1 MKTMFQLLLVTLIFG
16 GAAAVATVFWQ
27 KQQSE
32 LQTALQRAEAAESKA
47 VAENPLA
54 DLQKPSPKPA
64 GDNEPDEEQLEPPV
78 AVRPPYV
85 EGLDETSQL
94 VVSLNQR
101 LRATQE
107 KERKLDERQV
117 ALMLIFSDIRAE
129 QVEINKL
136 RQEVDNELDKSSQ
149 FVREAMK
156 AAQDERDLLRQELDS
171 LRSPTQSDAATP
183 LPVNDQQSILL
194 RSPTQSGAATSDDQA
209 TPTSPPAQIDSDP
222 AALKRLGVIYDSM
235 PAEVVAEVLQ
245 QLTKQN
251 RDAAVVEILKSMKD
265 RQAAKVLAT
274 IAAADPAKAAALTEL
289 LKR

>member
-16 GAAAVATVFWQ
+16 GAAAGATMFWQ

-32 LQTALQRAEAAESKA
+32 LQSALQRAEAAEAKTAS
-47 VAENPLA
+47 ENPLA
-54 DLQKPSPKPA
+54 GLEKPTPKPA
-64 GDNEPDEEQLEPPV
+64 AHDEPVDEPLEPPV

-85 EGLDETSQL
+85 EGVDEASQL

-101 LRATQE
+101 LRATQD
-107 KERKLDERQV
+107 KERKLNERQE
-117 ALMLIFSDIRAE
+117 ALKLIFSDIRTE
-129 QVEINKL
+129 QAEINQR
-136 RQEVDNELDKSSQ
+136 RQEATQ
-149 FVREAMK
+149 AT
-156 AAQDERDLLRQELDS
+156 QGERDLLRQELDS
-171 LRSPTQSDAATP
+171 LRSPPKADITTP
-183 LPVNDQQSILL
+183 
-194 RSPTQSGAATSDDQA
+194 SGEATS
-209 TPTSPPAQIDSDP
+209 TSPSSQIDSDP

-274 IAAADPAKAAALTEL
+274 IAAADAAKAASLTEL
-289 LKR
+289 LKRP